1 MGSPVLASYLAD
13 PTAMMVLAVVSLF
26 YVLQPVNNTLMPI
39 MTKSDASVAAALR
52 VVADYYHV
60 CVPKMCRLTL
70 ERIARR
76 TQQGKGVLACWLR
89 EKQQHD
95 LLGCIVG
102 AGKHNQHS
110 VGGGSGGA
118 DSAGLLGVPD
128 HLVELAKHV
137 QQTMRAKHGRTRIS
151 KPRRLAFDG
160 QDQCDKAVPRQSPT
174 KPAKPV
180 KYSHAKTCSPCSTCG
195 GRCCPECQMC
205 DTCLGV
211 SECELCGGWGGV
223 PV

>member
-26 YVLQPVNNTLMPI
+26 YVLQPVNNTCMPI

-52 VVADYYHV
+52 VVAEYYHV
-60 CVPKMCRLTL
+60 SVPKMCRLTL
-70 ERIARR
+70 ERIAVR
-76 TQQGKGVLACWLR
+76 TQQGKGVLAGWLK
-89 EKQQHD
+89 ETQQHD

-102 AGKHNQHS
+102 AGKHNQQS
-110 VGGGSGGA
+110 AGGA

-137 QQTMRAKHGRTRIS
+137 QQTMRAKHPRTRVS

-160 QDQCDKAVPRQSPT
+160 RAVSRQSPT
-174 KPAKPV
+174 KPAKPA
-180 KYSHAKTCSPCSTCG
+180 KSSHAKTCSPCSTCG
-195 GRCCPECQMC
+195 GRCCPDCQMC